1 MDEVFDDSASTEL
14 ICTGGLVVPT
24 TGAFWRKLLLVMGEG
39 GGGGGGDGT
48 ACFPLVVRFDV
59 GLSGARCFALSVA
72 SVAFVCVF
80 LGFGA
85 SAEARFDVG
94 FDRSRAVLA
103 YSRYLSSVSSLP
115 SALVKTCQGGSFLMY
130 ESFLGPGDA
139 GVMLWMCNN
148 NTRRPTADE
157 I

>member
-1 MDEVFDDSASTEL
+1 MLAQKHDLTWGSTDPEQ
-14 ICTGGLVVPT
+14 
-24 TGAFWRKLLLVMGEG
+24 
-39 GGGGGGDGT
+39 
-48 ACFPLVVRFDV
+48 
-59 GLSGARCFALSVA
+59 
-72 SVAFVCVF
+72 
-80 LGFGA
+80 
-85 SAEARFDVG
+85 
-94 FDRSRAVLA
+94 VLA